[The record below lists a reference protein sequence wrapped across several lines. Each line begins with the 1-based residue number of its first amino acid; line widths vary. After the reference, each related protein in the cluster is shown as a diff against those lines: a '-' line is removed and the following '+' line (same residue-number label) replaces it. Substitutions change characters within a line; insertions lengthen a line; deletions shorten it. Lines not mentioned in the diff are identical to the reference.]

1 MFGHINAKSQSRF
14 VAEVGWRWREAFS
27 NTTTSEMSVFVTK
40 SWHHPE
46 AAGTAP
52 HRAQPTHLTWC
63 QREAGKGL
71 VLGLKISNIIT
82 NKKNMASQ

>member
-27 NTTTSEMSVFVTK
+27 NTTTSEMPVFVTK

-46 AAGTAP
+46 ALHSTKP
-52 HRAQPTHLTWC
+52 SPPTSPGVKEKQVKAWSW
-63 QREAGKGL
+63 
-71 VLGLKISNIIT
+71 V
-82 NKKNMASQ
+82 